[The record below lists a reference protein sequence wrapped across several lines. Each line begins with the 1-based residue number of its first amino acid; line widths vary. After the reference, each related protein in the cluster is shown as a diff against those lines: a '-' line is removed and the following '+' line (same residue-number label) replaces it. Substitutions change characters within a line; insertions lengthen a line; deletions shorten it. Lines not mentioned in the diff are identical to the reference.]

1 MDMNRYRLLSVRA
14 EDFDTIMNWGF
25 PSAHNGA
32 EVISIVVEHYK
43 QKIISDKEKELQ
55 SIYYV
60 SEEHKQLFEKHLKI
74 DQFRNYKSDNL
85 LCFYLNSF
93 LGVYIKDLDNPM
105 GWMGSWNEDRTKFKA
120 SAQYKKL
127 DEEKHRLV
135 YYANVLLYET
145 DPLCI
150 LRVFS
155 HIENE
160 NVLLAQEMLRLKLLK

>member
-43 QKIISDKEKELQ
+43 QKIISDKENELQ

-60 SEEHKQLFEKHLKI
+60 SDEHKELFEKHLKI

-85 LCFYLNSF
+85 LCFYINSF
-93 LGVYIKDLDNPM
+93 LGVYIKDPFHIVVRWHNI
-105 GWMGSWNEDRTKFKA
+105 RA
-120 SAQYKKL
+120 
-127 DEEKHRLV
+127 
-135 YYANVLLYET
+135 YAFLRPISYTGHLL
-145 DPLCI
+145 
-150 LRVFS
+150 
-155 HIENE
+155 
-160 NVLLAQEMLRLKLLK
+160 